1 MAKALDIRSRFSF
14 KDDFSGGFSKM
25 MRKAEGSLSSAET
38 RFGRFSMFMQ
48 ASEKNFKNVAKK
60 SALIGTGIVAPLGL
74 AAKAAIDFES
84 SMADVAKVAGVAVG
98 SGTFYELGEQAK
110 QLGAELGVLPS
121 QASEL
126 MAELAQGGVAIEDLE
141 TISRLAGKVGVAFGI
156 SSGEAGEAFVKTRN
170 ALGGTIEDTS
180 RLMDAINHLG
190 NTTAASSSNLIE
202 FMSSGG
208 AGAAAAAGAGGEA
221 VAAMGAQLISM
232 GNGAS
237 EAGTVMERFTKTVLM
252 NKKLRRVFD
261 QAGGGADGMFA
272 VIEKGANLTGKAQDE
287 YFQQFGAYGLNIQLM
302 AKNLDSL
309 KDKMLDVSDAT
320 VIADS
325 VNDEF
330 ANRTSTTGFKINQL
344 KSQLLG
350 IAISIGDV
358 LVPVISELADEVLPI
373 VKNTAKW
380 MSENKDLV
388 KGGVKIAGIIA
399 GISFAISGL
408 STALLGISKIMT
420 IVKGVQIAWNLAMM
434 MNPIGLLVAG
444 IALLATGI
452 YLAIS
457 RFETFGSVLGF
468 LMGPIGYLINGIMMI
483 KNYWSSIV
491 DAFKGDGIIA
501 GLKRIGVMLVDFFL
515 YPLQQ
520 ALNLVS
526 KIPGMGNLAGG
537 ARDSINDLRARLGA
551 VDIGGELS
559 QNVAVSNE
567 AVSPTNNKSEVLLTI
582 DNDGARTTRDIS
594 SGQFDMS
601 IMPNVSPT
609 M

>member
-1 MAKALDIRSRFSF
+1 MGKALDIRSRFSF

-25 MRKAEGSLSSAET
+25 MKKAEGSLSSAET

-48 ASEKNFKNVAKK
+48 ASEKNLKNVAKK

-98 SGTFYELGEQAK
+98 SDTFYELGEQAK

-121 QASEL
+121 EASEL
-126 MAELAQGGVAIEDLE
+126 MAGLAQGGVAIEDLG

-156 SSGEAGEAFVKTRN
+156 TSGEAGEAFVRTRN

-190 NTTAASSSNLIE
+190 NTTAASAGNLIE

-208 AGAAAAAGAGGEA
+208 AGAAAAAGASGEA

-232 GNGAS
+232 GKGAS
-237 EAGTVMERFTKTVLM
+237 ETGTVMERFTKTVLM

-272 VIEKGANLTGKAQDE
+272 VIEKGAKLTGKAQDE

-309 KDKMLDVSDAT
+309 KEKMLDVSDAT

-330 ANRTSTTGFKINQL
+330 ANRTSTIGFKIDRL

-358 LVPVISELADEVLPI
+358 LVPVISDLAEEIIPVVQNLS
-373 VKNTAKW
+373 KW

-388 KGGVKIAGIIA
+388 KRGIKIAGVIA
-399 GISFAISGL
+399 GVSFAVSGL

-434 MNPIGLLVAG
+434 MNPIGLL
-444 IALLATGI
+444 ITGI
-452 YLAIS
+452 VLLGTWVTLIITK
-457 RFETFGSVLGF
+457 FQNFGAVLGV
-468 LMGPIGYLINGIMMI
+468 LTGPIGYLINGIMLI

-501 GLKRIGVMLVDFFL
+501 GLKKIGVMLIDFFL

-559 QNVAVSNE
+559 QSVAVSNE

-582 DNDGARTTRDIS
+582 DNNGERTTRDIS
-594 SGQFDMS
+594 GGQFDMS
-601 IMPNVSPT
+601 VMPNVSPT

>member
-1 MAKALDIRSRFSF
+1 MGKALDIRSRFSF

-25 MRKAEGSLSSAET
+25 MKKAEGSLSSAET

-48 ASEKNFKNVAKK
+48 ASEKNLKNVAKK

-98 SGTFYELGEQAK
+98 SDTFYELGEQAK

-121 QASEL
+121 EASEL
-126 MAELAQGGVAIEDLE
+126 MAGLAQGGVAIEDLG

-156 SSGEAGEAFVKTRN
+156 TSGEAGEAFVKTRN

-190 NTTAASSSNLIE
+190 NTTAASAGNLIE

-208 AGAAAAAGAGGEA
+208 AGAAAAAGASGEA

-232 GNGAS
+232 GKGAS
-237 EAGTVMERFTKTVLM
+237 ETGTVMERFTKTVLM

-272 VIEKGANLTGKAQDE
+272 VIEKGAKLTGKAQDE

-309 KDKMLDVSDAT
+309 KEKMLDVSDAT

-330 ANRTSTTGFKINQL
+330 ANRTSTIGFKIDRL

-358 LVPVISELADEVLPI
+358 LVPVISDLAEEIIPVVQNLS
-373 VKNTAKW
+373 KW

-388 KGGVKIAGIIA
+388 KRGIKIAGVIA
-399 GISFAISGL
+399 GVSFAVSGL

-434 MNPIGLLVAG
+434 MNPIGLL
-444 IALLATGI
+444 ITGI
-452 YLAIS
+452 VLLGTWVTLIITK
-457 RFETFGSVLGF
+457 FQNFGAVLGV
-468 LMGPIGYLINGIMMI
+468 LTGPIGYLINGIMLI

-501 GLKRIGVMLVDFFL
+501 GLKKIGVMLIDFFL

-559 QNVAVSNE
+559 QSVAVSNE

-582 DNDGARTTRDIS
+582 DNNGERTTRDIS
-594 SGQFDMS
+594 GGQFDMS
-601 IMPNVSPT
+601 VMPNVSPT